1 MVFNFANCKT
11 SEMHKSYELRCCLI
25 KDVNRIS
32 AKVVRKGNAIT
43 NMSQEDLDIKC
54 LQLLRAMVHNEER
67 KLPDDWDTKT
77 AEHKIKTYVFE

>member
-1 MVFNFANCKT
+1 MNKCVVWLNFW
-11 SEMHKSYELRCCLI
+11 SFDS
-25 KDVNRIS
+25 IS

-43 NMSQEDLDIKC
+43 NTSQEDLDIKC

-77 AEHKIKTYVFE
+77 AEHKIKTYVFD

>member
-1 MVFNFANCKT
+1 MNKCVVWLKFWWFD
-11 SEMHKSYELRCCLI
+11 S
-25 KDVNRIS
+25 IS

-43 NMSQEDLDIKC
+43 NTSQEDLDIKC

-77 AEHKIKTYVFE
+77 AEHKIKTYVFD